1 MINRLIELSLRNRFI
16 VIALYLGLAAWG
28 WWALGATPIDAIPDL
43 SDNQVIVFTDWPGH
57 SPQEVEDQVTYPLT
71 VNLQGLAG
79 VRVVR
84 SQSAFGFSMVYVIF
98 EDDVDLYFA
107 RSRVLERM
115 SLITKTLPAGVTPT
129 LGPDATGVGHVFWYT
144 VESPTLS
151 LRDLRTLQ
159 DWFIRYQLNAVPGV
173 AEVAS
178 VGGYVQQYQVDV
190 DPNRLRTYNLPLSA
204 VVAAVRDSNL
214 NVGGNVLE
222 SNGAWLMVRG
232 VGLIASVDDVKRVV
246 VGASN
251 GVPIYVEQ
259 IADVRVGDAFRVGSL
274 VKGSR
279 EAVGGVVVARSSVN
293 TAAVIDAVKTRIAQI
308 EPGLPPG
315 VKIVPFYDRS
325 TLIAQSVDTLRHAL
339 LEEIALVTL
348 AHVIFL
354 MHFRSILI
362 VTIPLPL
369 AVLISFLGMHYAG
382 ISSNIMSLAGIAI
395 AIGVLVDAGIVVTEN
410 AFRYV
415 EQRGVDPR
423 DRQRVWQTVLE
434 STRLVGRP
442 VFFSMAIILLAFV
455 PVFALTGQQGK
466 LFHPL
471 AFTKTFAVLAATVIS
486 VTLVP
491 VLCSILLGGRFH
503 AEDAN
508 PVMRLWRRIY
518 QPVLETALAHRLL
531 TISAAAV
538 LFAGALFVARGIG
551 SEFMPPLNEG
561 DLMFMPIA
569 DPSISLEENTRI
581 AAKQNAVLS
590 TLPEVASVVA
600 KVARADT
607 STDPAPL
614 NMTETVVHLKPRD
627 KWRPGMTL
635 DKLRAEMGR
644 AVQMPGV
651 SNIWTMPIIN
661 RIDMLTTGVRSEVG
675 VKIFGTDLTT
685 LEGAARQV
693 SDVLR
698 QVPGASNVY
707 PEQVTSGQ
715 YLNIEIDRAA
725 AARHGIGVAD
735 IQQVIETA
743 IGETT
748 LTTTIEG
755 RRRFPVRVR
764 YAAEYRADP
773 QMLGQ
778 VLVPSPRGSQ
788 IPLGELARIEH
799 GRGPAMISSENG
811 LLLATVLLNVQ
822 GRDVGGFV
830 DEARTRVANEVSLPA
845 GYYIGWSGR
854 WENQEHARQ
863 RLQLVLPIVM
873 LVIFVL
879 LYFTYHSL
887 AEAAHV
893 LLAVP
898 FALTGGV
905 YLLWLL
911 GYNFSVAVW
920 VGFIALFGTAVQ
932 TGVVMVIYL
941 EEAVARKRQQM
952 GAAFTREAL
961 RGAVIE
967 GALLRLRPKVMTVST
982 VVAGLLPIMWST
994 RVGSEVMKPLATPV
1008 LGGMVSSLL
1017 HVLIVTPVIFFW
1029 LYERRLGLQ
1038 HEALPLAP
1046 VRTVNWRPV
1055 AGVFAVVVVALSILY
1070 VRHGAKSSGDAAVSG
1085 EQEVQRVSA
1094 GTLQIA
1100 LLSPTGT
1107 LHQGRNAFTIEF
1119 RSADGR
1125 LVDAGDIH
1133 ASGNMSMPGMVMS
1146 SGLQIQ
1152 RTATVG
1158 RYEATAEFGMAG
1170 AWHMTIEWNGPVGK
1184 GSVNFEGAVQ

>member
-16 VIALYLGLAAWG
+16 VIALYACLAAWG

-43 SDNQVIVFTDWPGH
+43 SDNQVIVFTDWSGH

-84 SQSAFGFSMVYVIF
+84 SQSAFGFSMIYVIF
-98 EDDVDLYFA
+98 EDNVDLYFA

-115 SLITKTLPAGVTPT
+115 SLITKTLPSGVTPT

-178 VGGYVQQYQVDV
+178 VGGHVQQYQVDV
-190 DPNRLRTYNLPLSA
+190 DPHRLRTYSLPLSA

-232 VGLIASVDDVKRVV
+232 VGLIASVDDVKRIV

-259 IADVRVGDAFRVGSL
+259 IADVHVGDAFRVASL
-274 VKGSR
+274 VKGAQ
-279 EAVGGVVVARSSVN
+279 EAVGGVVVARSGVN
-293 TAAVIDAVKTRIAQI
+293 TAAVIDAVKARIAQI
-308 EPGLPPG
+308 QPGLPPG
-315 VKIVPFYDRS
+315 VTIVPFYDRS
-325 TLIAQSVDTLRHAL
+325 TLIAQSVDTLRYAL

-354 MHFRSILI
+354 MHLRSILI

-369 AVLISFLGMHYAG
+369 AVLLSFLGMHYAG
-382 ISSNIMSLAGIAI
+382 MSSNIMSLAGIAI

-410 AFRYV
+410 ALRHV
-415 EQRGVDPR
+415 EQHGVDPR
-423 DRQRVWQTVLE
+423 DRPRVWQSVLD

-455 PVFALTGQQGK
+455 PVFALTGQEGK

-471 AFTKTFAVLAATVIS
+471 AFTKTFAVLAATIIS

-491 VLCSILLGGRFH
+491 VLCSMLLGGRFH

-508 PVMRLWRRIY
+508 PVMRLLRRIY

-531 TISAAAV
+531 TIAAAAI
-538 LFAGALFVARGIG
+538 LFAGALFVAHGIG

-569 DPSISLEENTRI
+569 DPSISLEENTKL
-581 AAKQNAVLS
+581 AAKQNAVLL
-590 TLPEVASVVA
+590 TFPEVASVVA

-614 NMTETVVHLKPRD
+614 NMTETVIHLKPRD
-627 KWRPGMTL
+627 GWRRGMTL

-685 LEGAARQV
+685 LEGAARRV

-725 AARHGIGVAD
+725 AARYGIRVAD

-773 QMLGQ
+773 RLLGQ
-778 VLVPSPRGSQ
+778 VLVSSPRGSQ
-788 IPLGELARIEH
+788 IPLSELARIEH
-799 GRGPAMISSENG
+799 LRGPAMISSENG

-830 DEARTRVANEVSLPA
+830 QEARARVASNVSLPP

-854 WENQEHARQ
+854 WENQQHARE
-863 RLQLVLPIVM
+863 RLRLVLPIVL

-879 LYFTYHSL
+879 LYFTYRSL

-941 EEAVARKRQQM
+941 EEAVARRRQQFG
-952 GAAFTREAL
+952 GALTREAL
-961 RGAVIE
+961 RDAVIE

-1017 HVLIVTPVIFFW
+1017 HVLVVTPVIFFW
-1029 LYERRLGLQ
+1029 LQERRLGLRD
-1038 HEALPLAP
+1038 EARPRAP
-1046 VRTVNWRPV
+1046 ARAWNWRPIAGALVVMFV
-1055 AGVFAVVVVALSILY
+1055 AITTIY
-1070 VRHGAKSSGDAAVSG
+1070 VRNAEKPSGGADVSVG
-1085 EQEVQRVSA
+1085 QLVQRLNA

-1100 LLSPTGT
+1100 LLSPTGA

-1119 RSADGR
+1119 RSPDGR
-1125 LVDAGDIH
+1125 LVDVGAVH
-1133 ASGNMSMPGMVMS
+1133 ASGNMAMPGMVMS
-1146 SGLQIQ
+1146 SGLEVQ
-1152 RTATVG
+1152 RASTLG
-1158 RYEATAEFGMAG
+1158 RYEASAEFGMAG
-1170 AWHMTIEWNGPVGK
+1170 AWHMRIDWNGPAGN